1 MELYHGT
8 SLSEGLRIIEEGVI
22 RKDIKRVLNQTED
35 GFVYL
40 TPSLSFAS
48 HWGQFKSMD
57 NDEKEFFVFR
67 VEIEED
73 KLLKDDD
80 EEAIMEQWIP
90 LIRQCSITESMRLIL
105 SSRVKFDIT
114 KEEHLMKYVV
124 LPCRDN
130 ESSNKSDLTNELTKI
145 FKAERRSM
153 TDQEKEC

>member
-1 MELYHGT
+1 
-8 SLSEGLRIIEEGVI
+8 
-22 RKDIKRVLNQTED
+22 
-35 GFVYL
+35 
-40 TPSLSFAS
+40 
-48 HWGQFKSMD
+48 
-57 NDEKEFFVFR
+57 
-67 VEIEED
+67 
-73 KLLKDDD
+73 
-80 EEAIMEQWIP
+80 MEQWIP

-153 TDQEKEC
+153 TDQEKKNADKVYAEFNSMYKWRALD